1 MISSKR
7 IYFYNIE
14 MIYINMKMKIPCNTY
29 GSCIG
34 IHISIR
40 KCMNIHVFLFLH
52 IYYSVGVYREITV
65 RIFTI

>member
-1 MISSKR
+1 
-7 IYFYNIE
+7 
-14 MIYINMKMKIPCNTY
+14 MIYINKKMKIPCIIY

-34 IHISIR
+34 IHISIC
-40 KCMNIHVFLFLH
+40 KCMNILVFVCIHLFLH